1 VIRNSTLAVPSADR
15 HWYGTGTSRA
25 AMTIAF
31 LLSLLLHVLAVLA
44 LFDTER
50 PAADAARANV
60 VSVHLVASSP
70 AAPSAAPAPSAP
82 VAVGAA
88 PAEPEDVRERG
99 NERPRADAKTSSRRT
114 QAARTDSIARMPDAQ
129 ARVASAPRQPAPS
142 AIAASA
148 ASPDN
153 RAFDSSS
160 DYLRLLAMRLA
171 EVKRYPAEAAARRE
185 QGEVLLTFRLDRNG
199 RVLSWQIAHSSGHD
213 ELDAEVSRMVAQAA
227 PFPPFPTAWRESSA
241 SFTVPIGFSLN

>member
-1 VIRNSTLAVPSADR
+1 
-15 HWYGTGTSRA
+15 
-25 AMTIAF
+25 MMIAF
-31 LLSLLLHVLAVLA
+31 LLSLLLHVLVVLA

-60 VSVHLVASSP
+60 VSVHLVASSAAAPPPSPALSIP
-70 AAPSAAPAPSAP
+70 AAAGAPPS
-82 VAVGAA
+82 
-88 PAEPEDVRERG
+88 EPEDVRERG
-99 NERPRADAKTSSRRT
+99 TEPPRADAKTSSHKT
-114 QAARTDSIARMPDAQ
+114 QAARTDSIARTPDAQ
-129 ARVASAPRQPAPS
+129 ARIASTPRQPALS
-142 AIAASA
+142 AVAAAA

-153 RAFDSSS
+153 CAFDSPS